1 MGRSSP
7 AAPGGGAAAAAASPT
22 DQTQDDPASSSF
34 AAGGGWLGAGAVR
47 FAAKAES
54 KSKSAAAAAAAA
66 AAPSTS
72 SSSRPGH
79 RGHHLSDA
87 DLDEPVPRE
96 LTDLAAPHVE
106 SFDAFLER
114 GLDLVVQR
122 LPEVEVRGRV
132 EEREREE
139 REKREEVGE
148 RFQFLNLLL
157 FKKQKTKLN
166 PSLRTRPRALRTAT
180 GSRTP
185 TSACPFARTGAA
197 EEVWRWEEQREE
209 EQEDRG

>member
-7 AAPGGGAAAAAASPT
+7 AAPGGGGGGTKEPE
-22 DQTQDDPASSSF
+22 DDPASASF

-47 FAAKAES
+47 FSAAAKAENA
-54 KSKSAAAAAAAA
+54 KGKSAAAPASASA
-66 AAPSTS
+66 
-72 SSSRPGH
+72 SSSRPEH

-122 LPEVEVRGRV
+122 LPEVEV
-132 EEREREE
+132 
-139 REKREEVGE
+139 
-148 RFQFLNLLL
+148 
-157 FKKQKTKLN
+157 
-166 PSLRTRPRALRTAT
+166 S
-180 GSRTP
+180 S
-185 TSACPFARTGAA
+185 
-197 EEVWRWEEQREE
+197 
-209 EQEDRG
+209 